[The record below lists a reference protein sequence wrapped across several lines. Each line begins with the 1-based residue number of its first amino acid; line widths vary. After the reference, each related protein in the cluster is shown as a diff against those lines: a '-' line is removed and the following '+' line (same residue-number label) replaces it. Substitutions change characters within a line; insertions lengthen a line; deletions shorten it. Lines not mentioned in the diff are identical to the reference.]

1 MTTFLGGAI
10 YQKQGQTVLMF
21 VANHGLVLKGFV
33 KNCYQRRPGLNKNER
48 LVYNSYENNC
58 RGESP

>member
-10 YQKQGQTVLMF
+10 YQKQGQPVLMF

-33 KNCYQRRPGLNKNER
+33 KNCYQRRQGLNKNER
-48 LVYNSYENNC
+48 LVYNS
-58 RGESP
+58 